1 MAMIPLRPA
10 APVPPASPSPPSSAP
25 GPWRAAR
32 LLTAPHRLGFFAA
45 AVLMAA
51 SALWWAVALF
61 APVLGVVMP
70 WQVPAP
76 LAHGIVMSG
85 SFMPLFIV
93 GFLFTAGPKW
103 LQAPEVAA
111 PRLLAPVLGLAGG
124 WLVAMLGFH
133 VALSLAALGVAV
145 SALAWAAL
153 VARFVGLFPASRAT
167 DQLHARSVAVAAAVG
182 VLAFAGA
189 SLALALGSHD
199 ALRVATRVAI
209 WGFLAPVF
217 TIVSHRMLPFFT
229 SSALPMHDAW
239 RPNALL
245 GALLALLGISALSE
259 LGPLWWWPL
268 PAAVHG
274 TLALA
279 LGLGGALV
287 LWLAL
292 RWGLVHSLRVRL
304 LAMLYGGFV
313 WLGIALG
320 LAAASHAR
328 IALWGESATLGLA
341 PLHALTIGYLGTT
354 LLAMVTRVAAGHS
367 GRPLVADGPAFAFY
381 LALQAAAVLRVGAAL
396 WPQAASALSLAA
408 VLAWGA
414 GCGGW
419 AWRYG
424 GWLGRPRVDGR
435 EG

>member
-1 MAMIPLRPA
+1 MAMIPIRPA
-10 APVPPASPSPPSSAP
+10 ATAPPAAP
-25 GPWRAAR
+25 TTVCAPWHAAR

-45 AVLMAA
+45 AVLMAT
-51 SALWWAVALF
+51 SALWWALALF
-61 APVLGVVMP
+61 APVAGLALP
-70 WQVPAP
+70 WSVPAP
-76 LAHGIVMSG
+76 LAHGLVMSG

-103 LQAPEVAA
+103 LQAPEVSAA
-111 PRLLAPVLGLAGG
+111 QLLRPVSVLAGG

-133 VALSLAALGVAV
+133 VAVPLAALGVGAA
-145 SALAWAAL
+145 ALAWAAL
-153 VARFVGLFPASRAT
+153 VARFVRLFPVSRAS
-167 DQLHARSVAVAAAVG
+167 DQLHARGVAVAGTVG

-189 SLALALGSHD
+189 SLALALGAHD
-199 ALRVATRVAI
+199 ALRIATRVAL
-209 WGFLAPVF
+209 WGFLAPTF

-229 SSALPMHDAW
+229 ASALPMLDAW

-245 GALLALLGISALSE
+245 GALLATLGIAAVSE
-259 LGPLWWWPL
+259 LAPLWWWPL
-268 PAAVHG
+268 PAAVHAA
-274 TLALA
+274 LAVA

-320 LAAASHAR
+320 LAALSHAR
-328 IALWGESATLGLA
+328 IAVWGESATLGLA
-341 PLHALTIGYLGTT
+341 PLHALSIGYLGAT

-367 GRPLVADGPAFAFY
+367 GRPLVADGPAFALY
-381 LALQAAAVLRVGAAL
+381 LAVQAAALLRVGAAL
-396 WPQAASALSLAA
+396 WPQAGGALTLAA
-408 VLAWGA
+408 VVAWGA
-414 GCGGW
+414 GCVGW

-424 GWLGRPRVDGR
+424 GWLGRPRADGR
-435 EG
+435 PG